1 MEIQVAIV
9 SDQVLAN
16 LIPAM
21 MDHPERVV
29 LVCSESMRQRGQ
41 GKRQKSVLERHGVS
55 ANVWN
60 SDIPEGPLDAIRRFA
75 WDLAEA
81 LQDQHADAVITLNA
95 TGGTKLMMLGMVEVF
110 RNVSRR
116 IIYTN
121 TAQARLEVVH
131 DESAHENP
139 PPVPMT
145 NVLDVQ
151 QYLVAQGFR
160 LQRAVDQ
167 DPSWAAGAEARKP
180 AAKFLGRNAANLE
193 ELIGVLNWLAS
204 GVIPPDQRL
213 DSING
218 NVDAHPVQHFRRSP
232 RGIWRDAVQH
242 LCAGGLLRWDGDCEI
257 EFLSPEAVRFINGGW
272 LEEYA
277 WHIVRDAGVA
287 DCRTGV
293 CGVWDGAEQAR
304 NEFDVMAC
312 HRNQL
317 LFIECKTLKF
327 ESGQNDNEIA
337 YKVESLGRDTRGLFG
352 QTWLVTARS
361 PSDVLLDRARQ
372 ARFEVI
378 GPSELPKL
386 QQRVKQWMSNLQGGC
401 ACRQMS

>member
-16 LIPAM
+16 LIPAL
-21 MDHPERVV
+21 MDRPERVV
-29 LVCSESMRQRGQ
+29 LVCSESMRQREQ
-41 GKRQKSVLERHGVS
+41 GKRQKSVLGRHDVS
-55 ANVWN
+55 AHVWN
-60 SDIPEGPLDAIRRFA
+60 RDIPEGPLDAIRRFA

-81 LQDQHADAVITLNA
+81 LQDQHPEAAITLNA
-95 TGGTKLMMLGMVEVF
+95 TGGTKLMMLGMVEAF
-110 RNVSRR
+110 RNVSKR

-131 DESAHENP
+131 DESSDENP
-139 PPVPMT
+139 PPMPMAD
-145 NVLDVQ
+145 VLDVQ
-151 QYLVAQGFR
+151 QYLAAQGFR
-160 LQRAVDQ
+160 LQTTDDQ
-167 DPSWAAGAEARKP
+167 EPSWAAGAEARKP
-180 AAKFLGRNAANLE
+180 ATKFLGRNASKLE
-193 ELIGVLNWLAS
+193 ELIGVLNALAAS
-204 GVIPPDQRL
+204 VFLPDQRR
-213 DSING
+213 DSADAMR
-218 NVDAHPVQHFRRSP
+218 DAHPVQHFRRSP
-232 RGIWRDAVQH
+232 RGIWRDALQQ
-242 LCAGGLLRWDGDCEI
+242 LCTVGLLRWDGDCEI
-257 EFLSPEAVRFINGGW
+257 EFLNREAVRFVNGGW

-287 DCRTGV
+287 DCRAGV
-293 CGVWDGAEQAR
+293 RGVWDGAEQAR

-327 ESGQNDNEIA
+327 DSGQNDNEIA

-352 QTWLVTARS
+352 QTWLVTART
-361 PSDVLLDRARQ
+361 PSDVLRDRARQ

-386 QQRVKQWMSNLQGGC
+386 QQRVKQWMGHLQGSC
-401 ACRQMS
+401 A